1 MNKVIKTAQMT
12 IYLVNDKI
20 SCARCAKTG
29 RFVKLAIAN
38 IELKSIKAKKLDKQY
53 NIANSSVILA
63 LIMFF
68 VFFFF
73 AFLFKSHG
81 FATFELLGIFSISLA
96 AILAVIAIVIHVYST
111 IEETI
116 LTKRYKWSM

>member
-20 SCARCAKTG
+20 SCARNNKTG

-38 IELKSIKAKKLDKQY
+38 IELKAIKAKKLEKQY
-53 NIANSSVILA
+53 NFANSSVIFA
-63 LIMFF
+63 LIMLF
-68 VFFFF
+68 VFFLF
-73 AFLFKSHG
+73 AFMFKSHQ
-81 FATFELLGIFSISLA
+81 FAILEILGTLSILAA
-96 AILAVIAIVIHVYST
+96 AILAIVSIVVYVYST

-116 LTKRYKWSM
+116 LTNLYKWSI